1 MYVCRAE
8 RLAQQQQFAA
18 IHDALVRVRATSQL
32 TNQREA
38 AAWYG
43 AVQVGQDL
51 EGNLQAM
58 MGQMQT
64 VTALLQKQGS
74 DLPAHLLSGESSSN
88 FLNNYSVVGGMM
100 MGNLTSPTITQNGA
114 RHNRSSSPKL

>member
-1 MYVCRAE
+1 MYICRAE
-8 RLAQQQQFAA
+8 RRAQQQQLAA
-18 IHDALVRVRATSQL
+18 IHDALIRVRATSQL

-58 MGQMQT
+58 MGQMQA
-64 VTALLQKQGS
+64 VAALLQKQGT
-74 DLPAHLLSGESSSN
+74 DLPTHLHSGDSSSN
-88 FLNNYSVVGGMM
+88 LNSYSIGGMT
-100 MGNLTSPTITQNGA
+100 GNLTSPPVTQSGS
-114 RHNRSSSPKL
+114 RQNRSSSPKL